1 MRKNL
6 HTRQNCPVKIL
17 IKDIYLS
24 VDHSIITETFQD
36 QGCTLIDPSSRE
48 KLRIGGK
55 LTHCET
61 NDRIIFVKPLK
72 NPLPKIMKVGM
83 FRATVIHA
91 GQSIK
96 TQTCGKC
103 LQGGHRFSECENDP
117 VCKSCKESGHKQSDC
132 PYAEASE
139 DLVSNTDPAPMG
151 ESSDPIPGSSGSAE
165 NAGAQD
171 SAPESTEDKQV
182 TKKG

>member
-1 MRKNL
+1 
-6 HTRQNCPVKIL
+6 
-17 IKDIYLS
+17 
-24 VDHSIITETFQD
+24 
-36 QGCTLIDPSSRE
+36 
-48 KLRIGGK
+48 
-55 LTHCET
+55 
-61 NDRIIFVKPLK
+61 
-72 NPLPKIMKVGM
+72 MKVSM

-96 TQTCGKC
+96 TQTCWKC
-103 LQGGHRFSECENDP
+103 LQGGHRFSESENDR

-139 DLVSNTDPAPMG
+139 DLISNRDPEPMG
-151 ESSDPIPGSSGSAE
+151 GASEPIPGSSGSAE

-171 SAPESTEDKQV
+171 SASGSTEDKQK